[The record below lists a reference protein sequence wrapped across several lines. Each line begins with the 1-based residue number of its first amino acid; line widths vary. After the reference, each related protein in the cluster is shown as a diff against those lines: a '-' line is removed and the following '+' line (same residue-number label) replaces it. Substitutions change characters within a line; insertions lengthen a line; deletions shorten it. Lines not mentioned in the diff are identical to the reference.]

1 MSQYGDRGGYSV
13 QNRPGYPGGRPP
25 QQAQGRPPILRQLD
39 DNYVDTAEAVI
50 KALNAVDNRLS
61 NSKLRN
67 LLSMVSDVNNEL
79 VRASS
84 EEIPPGLMNKI
95 RHFRVRLVFEIGRGD
110 EGVRE
115 FARQADLLRI
125 LREDIGNSRAA
136 FLRFADYM
144 EAMVAYHRYFSGRD

>member
-1 MSQYGDRGGYSV
+1 MSQYGNRGGYGG
-13 QNRPGYPGGRPP
+13 QNRPGGYFAGRS
-25 QQAQGRPPILRQLD
+25 QTQAQPPVNRKLD
-39 DNYVDTAEAVI
+39 DNYVDTAESVI
-50 KALNAVDNRLS
+50 RAINATRCRLS

-79 VRASS
+79 VRATG
-84 EEIPPGLMNKI
+84 EEIPPELMNKI
-95 RHFRVRLVFEIGRGD
+95 RHFRVRLVYEIGRGD

-125 LREDIGNSRAA
+125 LREDIGTSRKA

-144 EAMVAYHRYFSGRD
+144 EAMVAYHRYYGGKD

>member
-1 MSQYGDRGGYSV
+1 MSQFGNRGGYGG
-13 QNRPGYPGGRPP
+13 QNRPVGNPGGRSQQPP
-25 QQAQGRPPILRQLD
+25 ERPPIRRQLD
-39 DNYVDTAEAVI
+39 DNYVDTAERVI
-50 KALNAVDNRLS
+50 RDLNATGNRLS

-79 VRASS
+79 VRASG
-84 EEIPPGLMNKI
+84 EEISPGLMNKI

-110 EGVRE
+110 DVRE

-125 LREDIGNSRAA
+125 LREDIGNSRAV

-144 EAMVAYHRYFSGRD
+144 EAMVAYHRYHGGRD